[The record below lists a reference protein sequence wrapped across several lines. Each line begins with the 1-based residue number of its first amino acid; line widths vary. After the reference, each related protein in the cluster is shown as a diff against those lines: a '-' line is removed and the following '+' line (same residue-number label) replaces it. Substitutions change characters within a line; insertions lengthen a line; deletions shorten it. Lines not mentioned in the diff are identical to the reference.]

1 MSGWIKLHRQ
11 ITQWEWYQ
19 DVNTCRLFIH
29 LLLTANHENKKW
41 RGNVIKRGQ
50 RIFGRIKLA
59 EETGLSV
66 QELRTSLDRL
76 KSTSELTIETTN
88 RFSIVTINR
97 YNDFQSTEL
106 SNQPDNQ
113 PANQQITNK
122 QPQLKNDKNEKKEIN
137 DSTVVAPSAPT
148 PAQEARKFF
157 EDEQAREEIIAKLIA
172 SGTTEEFARA
182 EVRKFCYYWTERN
195 KSGTKQRW
203 ETEKAFEVRRRL
215 STWLQR
221 ASTPFHRSQ

>member
-157 EDEQAREEIIAKLIA
+157 DDEQSREEIIAKLIA

-221 ASTPFHRSQ
+221 ASTPFPRSQ

>member
-29 LLLTANHENKKW
+29 LLLTANHEDKKW
-41 RGNVIKRGQ
+41 RGSVIKRGQ

-106 SNQPDNQ
+106 SNQQDNH

-122 QPQLKNDKNEKKEIN
+122 QPQLKNDKNEKKERN

-157 EDEQAREEIIAKLIA
+157 DDEQAREEIIAKLIA
-172 SGTTEEFARA
+172 NGTTEEFARA

-221 ASTPFHRSQ
+221 ASTPFPRSQ

>member
-1 MSGWIKLHRQ
+1 MIGWIKLHRQ
-11 ITQWEWYQ
+11 ILGWEWY
-19 DVNTCRLFIH
+19 DDPKTFKLFIH
-29 LLLTANHENKKW
+29 LLITANHEQKQW
-41 RGNVIKRGQ
+41 HGITVDRGE
-50 RIFGRIKLA
+50 RIFGRDKLA
-59 EETGLSV
+59 EELCYSV
-66 QELRTSLDRL
+66 QELRTCLERL
-76 KSTSELTIETTN
+76 KLTNEITIKSTN
-88 RFSIVTINR
+88 RFSIVKVNK
-97 YNDFQSTEL
+97 YEEYQSTENT
-106 SNQPDNQ
+106 NQQINQ

-157 EDEQAREEIIAKLIA
+157 DDEQSREEIIAKLIA

-221 ASTPFHRSQ
+221 ASTPFPRSQ